1 MVGLTK
7 PLKRFIGC
15 LIVYEDIINVLS
27 KRNSNQLNA
36 SENILPKKQT
46 PFFFWK
52 WFKISKIV

>member
-46 PFFFWK
+46 PFFFLEM
-52 WFKISKIV
+52 VQNQ